1 MIIQLRS
8 TITYDVVG
16 DQVVFLNPDTRAVY
30 SLPADFIAGISGTTL
45 TLTSETPPSYLSE
58 LHAAG
63 LTDMRPSTLS
73 RRKLLAGTGAVAG
86 AGLVAMSLPSLAAA
100 SSSPVPARAGFWN
113 VRSTGSA
120 GDGTLLSIDLRV
132 FLAPASFPEVSDIS
146 QWVISVAGLTRN
158 QDPELT
164 SAPFLLWYKTVDL
177 ASALG
182 EQIIPERSMTPP
194 TVQFSGNLVG
204 PGGTI
209 PVLFSPTTQSPF

>member
-16 DQVVFLNPDTRAVY
+16 DQVVFLNPDTQAVF
-30 SLPADFIAGISGTTL
+30 SMPAEVISGICGTTL

-58 LHAAG
+58 LNEAG
-63 LTDMRPSTLS
+63 LTDMRPSKLS

-86 AGLVAMSLPSLAAA
+86 AGLVAMSLPSLATA
-100 SSSPVPARAGFWN
+100 SSSPVPARAGLWN
-113 VRSTGSA
+113 VRSTGS
-120 GDGTLLSIDLRV
+120 DGEGNLQNINLRV
-132 FLAPASFPEVSDIS
+132 FLAPASFPEVTDIS
-146 QWVISVAGLTRN
+146 QWVINVAGLTRN
-158 QDPELT
+158 QNPELT

-177 ASALG
+177 TSALG
-182 EQIIPERSMTPP
+182 EQIIPERSLTPP

-209 PVLFSPTTQSPF
+209 PVLFSPTTQRP